1 MLKLALGTTAWTRS
15 QQQWLCDQR
24 YPEHSP
30 FCAPAPGLERNF
42 KLACSFLTVGPAKI
56 GLTYFLIPP
65 LPQSSPATQTVEE
78 MIVPGSLPCPCVH
91 LCPVGHRF
99 YEDQGANAYKP
110 TLGLLSEIVSTY
122 ENLIQLL
129 PPHNFSISISL
140 RVTAITACR
149 HA

>member
-1 MLKLALGTTAWTRS
+1 MLKLALGTAAWTRS

-24 YPEHSP
+24 YPELPP

-42 KLACSFLTVGPAKI
+42 KQACSFLTVGPAKI

-65 LPQSSPATQTVEE
+65 LPQSPPATQTVGE

-129 PPHNFSISISL
+129 PPYKF
-140 RVTAITACR
+140 
-149 HA
+149 